1 MHFNLMISRKNFLVK
16 SLLSSALL
24 LPAGARYIAE
34 RKRFARQAGNR
45 HRPLIVST
53 WEHGLAANQ
62 KAWSTLNETGSILDA
77 VEEGVKVTEA
87 DLESRSVGL
96 YGYPDREGI
105 VTLDASIMKG
115 DGECGSVCFV
125 RQVKH
130 PISLARK
137 VMENTQHVMLA
148 GEGAKQFAISEGFP
162 IEDEKLHPE
171 SERKYMEWLEEKEY
185 KPIINI
191 ENHDT
196 IGMVGLDANG
206 NLAGSCTTSGL
217 AFKMHGRVGDSP
229 IIGAGLYVD
238 NDTGAATAT
247 GMGETIIKVCGSFLV
262 VELMR
267 QGRSP
272 QEACEEVVQR
282 LIEKN
287 RENIEDIQAGFVA
300 INKEGEYGAYAVQ
313 PGFNFAVHHSKGAE
327 LIDSES
333 RFKKS

>member
-1 MHFNLMISRKNFLVK
+1 MHFKPMISRRNFLKK

-24 LPAGARYIAE
+24 LPAGVGQVVE
-34 RKRFARQAGNR
+34 RKRNDTPVGLT
-45 HRPLIVST
+45 HKPLIVST

-62 KAWSTLNETGSILDA
+62 KAWNVLNEKGSILDA

-87 DLESRSVGL
+87 DQESRSVGL
-96 YGYPDREGI
+96 YGYPDREGV

-115 DGECGSVCFV
+115 DGDCGSVCFV
-125 RQVKH
+125 RQIKH
-130 PISLARK
+130 PISLARR
-137 VMENTQHVMLA
+137 VMENTPHVMLA
-148 GEGAKQFAISEGFP
+148 GDGAKQFAISEGFP
-162 IEDEKLHPE
+162 LEDEKLHPE
-171 SERKYMEWLEEKEY
+171 SEQEYLEWLEEREY
-185 KPIINI
+185 RPIINI

-238 NDTGAATAT
+238 NDAGAATAT

-267 QGRSP
+267 QGRTP

-287 RENIEDIQAGFVA
+287 REQIEDLQAGFVA
-300 INKEGEYGAYAVQ
+300 INRDGEYGAYAVH
-313 PGFNFAVHHSKGAE
+313 PGFNFAVKHQDGAS

-333 RFKKS
+333 RFKK